1 MQAETEQMEE
11 EDPNRETLT
20 ETTKRRDRKR
30 QRQVKKEGKKYIQD
44 NTKNRNCGDR
54 LVPFQKQ
61 TGSYRGVLFSTN
73 QRGHVNIS
81 VAIEV
86 PNRFA

>member
-30 QRQVKKEGKKYIQD
+30 QRQVKKDRKKIHTRQH
-44 NTKNRNCGDR
+44 K
-54 LVPFQKQ
+54 
-61 TGSYRGVLFSTN
+61 
-73 QRGHVNIS
+73 
-81 VAIEV
+81 E
-86 PNRFA
+86 